1 MTIFNYNLLKVS
13 KMTIL
18 NYDLVKVSDSSVAA
32 QETF

>member
-1 MTIFNYNLLKVS
+1 MTIFNYNLFKVS